1 MKSTEMNSKI
11 KKVFILIMVVV
22 AFAACKSVKLPTVE
36 ESQKIIDNYKSR
48 VDSLDRLISSKSNIP
63 RINNDIVMKASMD
76 AINKISTSISYKR
89 DDDIKLFFLKKQDF
103 MREDKNVLGIKYSNY
118 LNIDTGYVSID
129 LKLFKIDG
137 MNSDKVNAT
146 IELEGKG
153 FISVSGKYT
162 GIPASVS
169 PEVQMYL
176 KEPISFELI
185 PSAHG
190 NVTFKPLPKK
200 ILLKTKFAVSLLQWK
215 VPYYQEVPLEITDMV
230 KPITMPVSFSTEMPL
245 PLPAQKFGGQQ
256 VEYVPYKIDFL
267 NTKLLTLNNKIE
279 YRTDLKFSRK

>member
-1 MKSTEMNSKI
+1 MKSSLERL
-11 KKVFILIMVVV
+11 VLAILLLMT
-22 AFAACKSVKLPTVE
+22 FAACKSVKLPSVE
-36 ESQKIIDNYKSR
+36 ESQKVIDNYKVK
-48 VDSLDRLISSKSNIP
+48 VDSLDRLINSLSNIP
-63 RINNDIVMKASMD
+63 RITNDVVMKVSMD
-76 AINKISTSISYKR
+76 AINKITTSISYKR
-89 DDDIKLFFLKKQDF
+89 DDDIKLFFQKKQDF

-129 LKLFKIDG
+129 LKLLKIDE
-137 MNSDKVNAT
+137 MYNDKVNAT

-176 KEPISFELI
+176 KEPITFELI
-185 PSAHG
+185 PSGKG
-190 NVTFKPLPKK
+190 NITFKPLPRK

-215 VPYYQEVPLEITDMV
+215 VPYYQEVPLEITEML
-230 KPITMPVSFSTEMPL
+230 KPITMPLSFSTEMPL

-256 VEYVPYKIDFL
+256 VEYVPYKIDVQ
-267 NTKLLTLNNKIE
+267 NSKLSINSNKIE
-279 YRTDLKFSRK
+279 YRTDLNITRK